1 MKGFRLVC
9 TASNS
14 NRSSPACSPILRKRS
29 RSPTPQQSE
38 GEVMV
43 EKSSDHS
50 SDKSPPTPEPGVQR
64 SGSSQSGRSGGK
76 NSKVRAASVSSYH
89 WTLMILEMENA
100 WTKGFIRTFSC
111 REVNMVTRKTKIYQG
126 QLVNLSFWFANSF
139 CIQ

>member
-1 MKGFRLVC
+1 MLLAHPLMAAS

-29 RSPTPQQSE
+29 RSPTPQHSE
-38 GEVMV
+38 GEIMV

-76 NSKVRAASVSSYH
+76 NSKSIGRQNTS
-89 WTLMILEMENA
+89 
-100 WTKGFIRTFSC
+100 
-111 REVNMVTRKTKIYQG
+111 
-126 QLVNLSFWFANSF
+126 
-139 CIQ
+139 